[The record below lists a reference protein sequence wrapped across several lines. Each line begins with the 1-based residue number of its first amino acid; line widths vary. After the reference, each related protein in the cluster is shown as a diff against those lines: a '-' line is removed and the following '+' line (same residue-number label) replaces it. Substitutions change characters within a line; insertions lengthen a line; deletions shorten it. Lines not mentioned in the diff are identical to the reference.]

1 MAYFS
6 VENLGM
12 LDVESIEGRNDND
25 ATESKDCVQSIFW
38 SAIKGQNA
46 ALYVPDAEIVGS
58 AAYKVSLAAERLRR
72 DAREKGEAVAAL
84 EPCGYDP
91 GVRAQISSMR
101 EKLEAVER
109 FCDDLILSASRLASE
124 YALFEG
130 RIGDVAS
137 AVKRLNRARKTV
149 PVKIKK
155 AS

>member
-6 VENLGM
+6 VENLEM
-12 LDVESIEGRNDND
+12 LDAESIEGRNDND
-25 ATESKDCVQSIFW
+25 ATEPKGCAQSIFW

-46 ALYVPDAEIVGS
+46 TLYVSDTEVVCS
-58 AAYKVSLAAERLRR
+58 AAYKVSLAAEKLRR
-72 DAREKGEAVAAL
+72 DVREKGQAVTAL
-84 EPCGYDP
+84 ESCGCDP
-91 GVRAQISSMR
+91 GVCDQVSSMK
-101 EKLEAVER
+101 EKLETVER

-137 AVKRLNRARKTV
+137 VLKRLNRARKTP
-149 PVKIKK
+149 PVKK

>member
-6 VENLGM
+6 VEDLGM

-25 ATESKDCVQSIFW
+25 ATEPKGCVQSIFW

-46 ALYVPDAEIVGS
+46 TLYVSDAEVVGS
-58 AAYKVSLAAERLRR
+58 AAYKISLAAEKLRR
-72 DAREKGEAVAAL
+72 DAREKEEAVAAL
-84 EPCGYDP
+84 ESCRCDP
-91 GVRAQISSMR
+91 GVRAQVSSMK
-101 EKLEAVER
+101 ENLETVER

-137 AVKRLNRARKTV
+137 VLKCLGRSRKTTTV
-149 PVKIKK
+149 KK

>member
-25 ATESKDCVQSIFW
+25 ATEPKGCVQSIFW
-38 SAIKGQNA
+38 SAIKGQSA
-46 ALYVPDAEIVGS
+46 TVYVSDAEVVGS
-58 AAYKVSLAAERLRR
+58 AAYKISLAAEKLRR
-72 DAREKGEAVAAL
+72 DVREKGEAVAAL
-84 EPCGYDP
+84 ESCEGDP
-91 GVRAQISSMR
+91 GLCARISSMK
-101 EKLEAVER
+101 EKLEATER

-137 AVKRLNRARKTV
+137 ALKRMNRSRKTT
-149 PVKIKK
+149 PVKK